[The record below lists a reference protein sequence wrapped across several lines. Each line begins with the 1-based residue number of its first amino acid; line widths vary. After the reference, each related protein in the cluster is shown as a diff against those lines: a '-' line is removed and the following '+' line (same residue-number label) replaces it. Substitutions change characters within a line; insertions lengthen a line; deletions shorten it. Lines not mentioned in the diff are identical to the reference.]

1 MAVGGN
7 WAAVGLGSIVW
18 RAYADSLVPMD
29 ADPTP
34 YDLSEPEVTARTH
47 VRPPC
52 GGPHGV
58 GDGCV

>member
-34 YDLSEPEVTARTH
+34 YDLSEPEVTVERMFDH
-47 VRPPC
+47 LRR
-52 GGPHGV
+52 PHGV